1 MAISRLYLSHA
12 SAISRPYLGYISATQ
27 APAEVNAEGLGGD
40 GYKMDDADLPVKLQ
54 RSRLMPASAHKI
66 FNYESYECELLVL
79 VGIMICDDYG
89 VIMNS

>member
-1 MAISRLYLSHA
+1 
-12 SAISRPYLGYISATQ
+12 
-27 APAEVNAEGLGGD
+27 
-40 GYKMDDADLPVKLQ
+40 MDDADLPVKLQ